1 MFINIP
7 IFPATFVCTFDDER
21 APRSNAKLVELQFRS
36 FVEPFRPL
44 PFRTREDPP
53 WNRLKR
59 AHGLISI
66 GGRAIEAECTAH
78 CCAEHCRC
86 AGGEPCYRSDTLS
99 RRINLCFSKIE
110 ISINLEQF
118 FFLSVFFFS
127 SRSPNKHAATIWV
140 ENYSPLPASPHGRTR
155 AERKLKGK
163 SLAVLAKGRINSRG

>member
-21 APRSNAKLVELQFRS
+21 ASRSNAKLVELQFRS

-99 RRINLCFSKIE
+99 RRINLCFSSKFL
-110 ISINLEQF
+110 STSNNF
-118 FFLSVFFFS
+118 SFFLSFS
-127 SRSPNKHAATIWV
+127 SPLVRRTNTQQQFGSRIISPF
-140 ENYSPLPASPHGRTR
+140 PPPFPRTNTC
-155 AERKLKGK
+155 EEEVKGK
-163 SLAVLAKGRINSRG
+163 EFGRFGEGKD

>member
-99 RRINLCFSKIE
+99 RRINLCFSSKFL
-110 ISINLEQF
+110 STSNNF
-118 FFLSVFFFS
+118 SFFLSFS
-127 SRSPNKHAATIWV
+127 SPLVRRTNTQQQFGSRIIPPFPSP
-140 ENYSPLPASPHGRTR
+140 PPRTNTR
-155 AERKLKGK
+155 GEEVKGK
-163 SLAVLAKGRINSRG
+163 KFGRFGEGKD

>member
-1 MFINIP
+1 M
-7 IFPATFVCTFDDER
+7 CTFDDER

-99 RRINLCFSKIE
+99 RRINLCFSSKFL
-110 ISINLEQF
+110 STSNNF
-118 FFLSVFFFS
+118 SFFLSFS
-127 SRSPNKHAATIWV
+127 SPLVRRTNTQQQFGSRIISPFPPP
-140 ENYSPLPASPHGRTR
+140 SPRTNTR
-155 AERKLKGK
+155 GEEVKGK
-163 SLAVLAKGRINSRG
+163 EFGRFGEGKD

>member
-99 RRINLCFSKIE
+99 RRINLCFSSKFL
-110 ISINLEQF
+110 STSNNF
-118 FFLSVFFFS
+118 SFFLSFS
-127 SRSPNKHAATIWV
+127 S
-140 ENYSPLPASPHGRTR
+140 PLVRRTNTQQQFGSR
-155 AERKLKGK
+155 IIPPFPPPPPRTNTRGKEVKGK
-163 SLAVLAKGRINSRG
+163 EFGRFGEGKD

>member
-99 RRINLCFSKIE
+99 RRINLCFSSKFL
-110 ISINLEQF
+110 STSNNF
-118 FFLSVFFFS
+118 SFFLSFS
-127 SRSPNKHAATIWV
+127 SPLVRRTNTQQQFGSRIIPPFPPPPPTDEHA
-140 ENYSPLPASPHGRTR
+140 
-155 AERKLKGK
+155 RKG
-163 SLAVLAKGRINSRG
+163 S

>member
-99 RRINLCFSKIE
+99 RRINLCFSSKFL
-110 ISINLEQF
+110 STSNNF
-118 FFLSVFFFS
+118 SFFLSFS
-127 SRSPNKHAATIWV
+127 SPLVRRTNTQQQFGSRIISPF
-140 ENYSPLPASPHGRTR
+140 PPPFPRTNTR
-155 AERKLKGK
+155 EEEVKGK
-163 SLAVLAKGRINSRG
+163 EFGRFGEGKD